1 MIIAALNAFGLCLLV
16 YVIARAFITRPRPAL
31 ATGSDLARA
40 ASRKHVRIAWA
51 ATGNVARFHYYN
63 DSGRRI
69 TARYNVA
76 TGDVAR
82 LKAAAI
88 ARGYAVIVF

>member
-1 MIIAALNAFGLCLLV
+1 MAFLVLFTLFIVAA
-16 YVIARAFITRPRPAL
+16 AFITRPRPAL

-63 DSGRRI
+63 ESGRRI